1 VVIFPSVRQF
11 SKHQFNMLRLL
22 NVLFSIKGNR
32 RGRDGEIA
40 KTAEK
45 VDARRDP
52 GYNCVQRS
60 KTHTQPSTAQ
70 LLYCN
75 KLPHTNKYVATLFQ
89 RWLKRADCRVVWSP
103 TQSDGFAAVLGLT
116 GANHLMRKGRKNRE
130 NLFPDWREYP
140 QDEEKRI
147 TRN

>member
-1 VVIFPSVRQF
+1 MIKLWWKRYGVVIFSSVRQF
-11 SKHQFNMLRLL
+11 SKHQFYMLRLL

-32 RGRDGEIA
+32 CGRDGEIA

-60 KTHTQPSTAQ
+60 QTHTAEYTAQ

-75 KLPHTNKYVATLFQ
+75 KLPHTNKYVHYSS
-89 RWLKRADCRVVWSP
+89 V
-103 TQSDGFAAVLGLT
+103 
-116 GANHLMRKGRKNRE
+116 
-130 NLFPDWREYP
+130 DWRE
-140 QDEEKRI
+140 RI
-147 TRN
+147 AELSDHPHNLMDSPPISA